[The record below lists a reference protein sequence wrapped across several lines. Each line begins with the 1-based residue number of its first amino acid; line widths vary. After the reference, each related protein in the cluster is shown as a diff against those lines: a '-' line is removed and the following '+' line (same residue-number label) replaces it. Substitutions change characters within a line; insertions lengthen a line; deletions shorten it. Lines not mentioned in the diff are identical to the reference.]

1 MRRAVRCAFYG
12 ALCAWIVGSL
22 AAAGRADDGPWLT
35 NFEAAKAKAKAEK
48 KLVFAL
54 FTGSD
59 WCIFCKRLHSEIL
72 DKEAFLTQAPKAF
85 VLLEL
90 DYPRTKK
97 LPDELKSQNAKL
109 QAQYKIHGFPTV
121 LLLDTDGHPV
131 AKTGYRPG
139 SAEDYVGNLK
149 ELVTTYEKI
158 VALTTKAGKLKGLN
172 RAKMLDEIV
181 TSSDKLGLENGA
193 LAKYGDEIIK
203 LDTANRAGLKAK
215 YTFRKLVAEADQ
227 LRDAKKIAEAQAAY
241 DKAVA
246 LPGITGEQKQD
257 VYFSQSQCFFLQRDF
272 VGVVD
277 HLKKAEQA
285 APESAKAERIK
296 SMLTRYAPLAE
307 AQTELADLD
316 RRLAKTEGLE
326 RAKVLDQMVEART
339 KLDQGRPSPEIEKWA
354 QEIVTLDPAN
364 KAGLKAKYEF
374 RTLLAEAT
382 KYVRT
387 KDDAQART
395 ALEKAQSLSGLTDAQ
410 KAQIERML
418 KSLPD
423 PKPAK

>member
-1 MRRAVRCAFYG
+1 MRRAVRCAFSG
-12 ALCAWIVGSL
+12 ALCVLIVGSL
-22 AAAGRADDGPWLT
+22 AAAGRVDNGPWLT
-35 NFEAAKAKAKAEK
+35 NFEAAKAQAKAEK

-59 WCIFCKRLHSEIL
+59 WCIFCKRLQGEVL
-72 DKEAFLTQAPKAF
+72 EKEAFLSQAPKAF

-90 DYPRTKK
+90 DYPKTKE
-97 LPDELKSQNAKL
+97 LPEELQSQNAKL
-109 QAQYKIHGFPTV
+109 REQYKIRGYPTV
-121 LLLDTDGHPV
+121 LLLNAAGQPV

-149 ELVTTYEKI
+149 DLVSTYEKI
-158 VALTTKAGKLKGLN
+158 VALTAKAGKLKGLN
-172 RAKMLDEIV
+172 RAKALDEIV
-181 TSSDKLGLENGA
+181 TGSDKLGLENDA

-203 LDTANRAGLKAK
+203 LDPANKAGLKTK

-227 LRDAKKIAEAQAAY
+227 LRDTKKLAEAQAAY

-272 VGVVD
+272 IGVAA

-285 APESAKAERIK
+285 APESSKAERIK
-296 SMLTRYAPLAE
+296 GMLARYAPLAA
-307 AQTELADLD
+307 AQAELADLD
-316 RRLAKTEGLE
+316 RRLPKTKGLE
-326 RAKVLDQMVEART
+326 RAKLLDQMVEART
-339 KLDQGRPSPEIEKWA
+339 KLDQGRPSAEIEKWA

-364 KAGLKAKYEF
+364 KAGLKTKYEF
-374 RTLLAEAT
+374 RALLAEAT

-387 KDDAQART
+387 KDGTQARA

-418 KSLPD
+418 KSLPE